1 MALVNKID
9 SNVTGLRIAEEL
21 SLGVLPGTPIW
32 TPYEPNSYSDF
43 GGQITTIAR
52 TPISEG
58 RQRKKGVV
66 TDLDASGGFNTDLT
80 QINIQDILQ
89 GFMFADLRPK
99 TEFGGASE
107 ITGVTTAPETYT
119 AAAGLDA
126 YALNNMVHAAGFTNA
141 ANNGLKVVT
150 VATATVLTV
159 AETLVAETPPAT
171 ATLVEVGVQGADDD
185 IDVIVTGSLPV
196 LQFQGVGDWT
206 DFGLIPGEWIFVG
219 GDVAD
224 NQFANAVNNGFKR
237 IFSITATDLTLD
249 KSDADMVS
257 DVSAGAKNIQIFFS
271 RVLKNEST
279 STLIKRR
286 SYQAERTLGAPDDAI
301 PAEIQS
307 EYIVGAVPSEAVFN
321 ITQADK
327 ITVDLSFVGTDNE
340 QRTGA
345 VGVKSGTRPSIVE
358 ADAFNTS
365 SDFTRIRLAI
375 VEAAD
380 EAPVPLFAF
389 VTELSVTVSNNLTP
403 NKAVSVLGAF
413 DITAGIFAVSASMT
427 AYFSDVAAVSAVRNN
442 SDITLDLAIVKANAG
457 IILDLPMIALGDG
470 RANIEAD
477 APITLPLTVEA
488 ATGSKYDTTF
498 DHTLMLNFFD
508 FLPNAADT

>member
-21 SLGVLPGTPIW
+21 TLGVLPGSPIW
-32 TPYEPNSYSDF
+32 VPYEPNSYSDF

-80 QINIQDILQ
+80 QINIQNILQ

-99 TEFGGASE
+99 TEFGGSSE
-107 ITGVTTAPETYT
+107 ITGVVTATDDYT
-119 AAAGLDA
+119 AASGLDS
-126 YALNNMVHAAGFTNA
+126 YAAGNMVFAAGFTDA
-141 ANNGLKVVT
+141 ANNGLKVVSGST
-150 VATATVLTV
+150 GTALTV
-159 AETLVAETPPAT
+159 AENLVDETPPAT
-171 ATLVEVGVQGADDD
+171 ATLVEVGFQGADDD
-185 IDVIVTGSLPV
+185 IDVVVTGSLPV
-196 LQFQGVGDWT
+196 LKTTALNWT
-206 DFGLIPGEWIFVG
+206 LLGLIPGEWIFIG

-224 NQFANAVNNGFKR
+224 NKFTNEENNGFKR
-237 IFSITATDLTLD
+237 IKSIAATELTLD
-249 KSDADMVS
+249 KSDADMTAEVPA
-257 DVSAGAKNIQIFFS
+257 DARNIQIFYS

-279 STLIKRR
+279 SALIKRR
-286 SYQAERTLGAPDDAI
+286 SYQAERTLGAPDDSEL
-301 PAEIQS
+301 AEIQS

-340 QRTGA
+340 QRTGV
-345 VGVKSGTRPSIVE
+345 VGVKSGARPAIVE

-375 VEAAD
+375 VDVAD
-380 EAPVPLFAF
+380 EAPTPLFAF
-389 VTELSVTVSNNLTP
+389 VTELSITVSNNLTP

-442 SDITLDLAIVKANAG
+442 TDITLDMAIVKANAG
-457 IILDLPMIALGDG
+457 IIIDLPIIALGDG

-488 ATGSKYDTTF
+488 ATGSKYDTAF

-508 FLPNAADT
+508 YLPNAADI

>member
-21 SLGVLPGTPIW
+21 TLGVLPGTPIW

-107 ITGVTTAPETYT
+107 ITGVVTATDDYT
-119 AAAGLDA
+119 AASGLGV
-126 YALNNMVHAAGFTNA
+126 YASGNMVHAAGFTNA

-150 VATATVLTV
+150 GATATDLTV
-159 AETLVAETPPAT
+159 AENLVDETPPAT
-171 ATLVEVGVQGADDD
+171 ATLVEVGIQAGADD
-185 IDVIVTGSLPV
+185 IDVDVTGSLPA
-196 LQFQGVGDWT
+196 LTTTTLDWT
-206 DFGLIPGEWIFVG
+206 TLGLIPGEWIFIG
-219 GDVAD
+219 GDSALLDFD
-224 NQFANAVNNGFKR
+224 NAANNGFKR
-237 IFSITATDLTLD
+237 IFSIAANSLVLD
-249 KSDADMVS
+249 KSDLDMVTETS
-257 DVSAGAKNIQIFFS
+257 SGSLTVQVFYS

-286 SYQAERTLGAPDDAI
+286 SYQPERTLGAPDDSL

-375 VEAAD
+375 VDAAD

-389 VTELSVTVSNNLTP
+389 VTELSITVSNNLTP

-442 SDITLDLAIVKANAG
+442 TDITLDLAIVKANAG
-457 IILDLPMIALGDG
+457 IVLDLPIIALGDG

-498 DHTLMLNFFD
+498 DHTLMINFFD

>member
-21 SLGVLPGTPIW
+21 TLGVLPGTPEWI
-32 TPYEPNSYSDF
+32 PYEPNSYSDF

-66 TDLDASGGFNTDLT
+66 TDLDASGGFNNDLT
-80 QINIQDILQ
+80 QINLQNILQ
-89 GFMFADLRPK
+89 GFLFADLRPK

-107 ITGVTTAPETYT
+107 ITGATTGPDTYT
-119 AAAGLDA
+119 AASGLDA
-126 YALNNMVHAAGFTNA
+126 YAVDDMIFAAGFTNA
-141 ANNGLKVVT
+141 ANNGLKIVT
-150 VATATVLTV
+150 AVSATALTV
-159 AETLVAETPPAT
+159 AETLVTETPPAT
-171 ATLVEVGVQGADDD
+171 ATLVEVGVQGTSDD
-185 IDVIVTGSLPV
+185 IDVVVTGSLPV
-196 LQFQGVGDWT
+196 LKTTTLDWT
-206 DFGLIPGEWIFVG
+206 DFGLIPGEWIYIG
-219 GDVAD
+219 GDSTLLHFL
-224 NQFANAVNNGFKR
+224 NTENNGFKR
-237 IFSITATDLTLD
+237 IFSITATELTLD
-249 KSDADMVS
+249 KSDENMVLETS
-257 DVSAGAKNIQIFFS
+257 TGSLIVQIFYS

-279 STLIKRR
+279 SALIQRR
-286 SYQAERTLGAPDDAI
+286 SYQAERTLGAPDDAQ
-301 PAEIQS
+301 PSQIQS
-307 EYIVGAVPSEAVFN
+307 EYIIGAVPSEAVFN

-340 QRTGA
+340 QRTG
-345 VGVKSGTRPSIVE
+345 VTGVKSGNRPSIVE

-389 VTELSVTVSNNLTP
+389 VTELTITINNNLTP

-427 AYFSDVAAVSAVRNN
+427 AYFSDVAAVTAVRNN

-457 IILDLPMIALGDG
+457 ILIDLPIIALGDG

-488 ATGSKYDTTF
+488 ATGSKYNTAF
-498 DHTLMLNFFD
+498 DHTLMINFFD

>member
-21 SLGVLPGTPIW
+21 TLGVLPGTPIW

-52 TPISEG
+52 TPISED

-66 TDLDASGGFNTDLT
+66 TDLDASGSFNNDLT
-80 QINIQDILQ
+80 QINLQDILQ

-107 ITGVTTAPETYT
+107 ITGVTTSPETYT
-119 AAAGLDA
+119 AASGLDA
-126 YALNNMVHAAGFTNA
+126 YAVGNLVFAAGFTNA
-141 ANNGLKVVT
+141 ANNGLKEVT
-150 VATATVLTV
+150 AVSATVLTV
-159 AETLVAETPPAT
+159 SETLVAETPPAT
-171 ATLVEVGVQGADDD
+171 ATLVEVGVIGAAGD
-185 IDVIVTGSLPV
+185 IDVVVTGSLPV
-196 LQFQGVGDWT
+196 LKTVSLDWT
-206 DFGLIPGEWIFVG
+206 SLGLIVGEWIFVG
-219 GDVAD
+219 GDLAAD
-224 NQFANAVNNGFKR
+224 AFTNAVNNGFKR
-237 IFSITATDLTLD
+237 IKSITATDLELD
-249 KSDADMVS
+249 KSDSDMVVEAS
-257 DVSAGAKNIQIFFS
+257 TTETIQVFYS

-307 EYIVGAVPSEAVFN
+307 EYIVGAVPSEAVLN

-345 VGVKSGTRPSIVE
+345 TGVKSGTRPVIVE

-365 SDFTRIRLAI
+365 SDFTRIRLATTNLT
-375 VEAAD
+375 D

-389 VTELSVTVSNNLTP
+389 VTELSITINNNLTP

-427 AYFSDVAAVSAVRNN
+427 AYFADVAAVTAVRNN

-457 IILDLPMIALGDG
+457 IVIDLPIIALGDG

-488 ATGSKYDTTF
+488 ATGSKYDTAF
-498 DHTLMLNFFD
+498 NHTIMMNFFD

>member
-1 MALVNKID
+1 MAAVNKID

-21 SLGVLPGTPIW
+21 TLGVLPGTPIW

-43 GGQITTIAR
+43 GGQLTTIAR
-52 TPISEG
+52 TPISED

-80 QINIQDILQ
+80 QINLQDVLQ

-107 ITGVTTAPETYT
+107 ITGVTTGPETYT
-119 AAAGLDA
+119 AGAGLDA
-126 YALNNMVHAAGFTNA
+126 YAVDDLVFAAGFTNA
-141 ANNGLKVVT
+141 ANNGLKLVT
-150 VATATVLTV
+150 AVSATVLTV

-171 ATLVEVGVQGADDD
+171 ATLVEVGVQGAADD
-185 IDVIVTGSLPV
+185 IDVVVTGSLPV
-196 LQFQGVGDWT
+196 LKTTALDWT
-206 DFGLIPGEWIFVG
+206 DFGLIPGEWIFIG
-219 GDVAD
+219 GDSALLD
-224 NQFANAVNNGFKR
+224 FDSAANNGFKR
-237 IFSITATDLTLD
+237 ILSITATELTLD
-249 KSDADMVS
+249 KSDLDMVVETS
-257 DVSAGAKNIQIFFS
+257 TGSLTVQIFYS
-271 RVLKNEST
+271 RVLKNET
-279 STLIKRR
+279 GTLIKRR
-286 SYQAERTLGAPDDAI
+286 SYQSERTLGAPDDSQ
-301 PAEIQS
+301 PTEIQS
-307 EYIVGAVPSEAVFN
+307 EYIVGGVPSEAVFN

-327 ITVDLSFVGTDNE
+327 INVDLSFVGTDNE

-365 SDFTRIRLAI
+365 SDFTRIRLA
-375 VEAAD
+375 VTNATD

-389 VTELSVTVSNNLTP
+389 VTELSITINNNLTP

-413 DITAGIFAVSASMT
+413 DITAGIFSVSASMT
-427 AYFSDVAAVSAVRNN
+427 AYFADVAAVTAVRDN
-442 SDITLDLAIVKANAG
+442 SDITLDLAIVKQNAG
-457 IILDLPMIALGDG
+457 ILIDIPIIALGDG

-477 APITLPLTVEA
+477 APITLPLTADAGTGAKYNA
-488 ATGSKYDTTF
+488 ALN
-498 DHTLMLNFFD
+498 HTLMINFFD